1 MRYIMI
7 IFSFLLPVLKLEVNY
22 GTTTTT

>member
-1 MRYIMI
+1 MI